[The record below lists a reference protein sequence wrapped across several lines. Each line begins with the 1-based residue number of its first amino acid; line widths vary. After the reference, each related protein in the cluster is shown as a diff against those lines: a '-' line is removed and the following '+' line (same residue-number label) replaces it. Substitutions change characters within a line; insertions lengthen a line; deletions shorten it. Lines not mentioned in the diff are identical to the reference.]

1 MQPLLENKFAASSEH
16 QCFFDKIHFSVPKN
30 DQPDLREFLLFSKQS
45 LAFLLPNIFHL
56 RGRVT
61 PVHPILQAAPRAK
74 MVRRRRGDLMTSKIL
89 IVEDEPI
96 VALDLQQEL
105 EQFGCEVVAL
115 TQSADEALIAAEE
128 FQPDLALMDLH
139 IVGSLDG
146 IQTARL
152 IREAYQVPSVFLTA
166 YSDDATIARAVRE
179 MPYGYLTKPFQ
190 TRELKATIEVALHKA
205 RVDAGLR
212 NSHGRMTSTVDGM
225 HEALLTVS
233 LSGNIQ
239 IVNAAAENLI
249 GYSRDHAAGRH
260 LREVLDLR
268 DTRNE
273 PIPLPSLHGLRCPV
287 EEFGLSLNHPGG
299 ASIIVDMAI
308 SPSSD
313 NAGVQTGY
321 VITLRRAD
329 ERVRSQAIED
339 VFNSSDLFELAP
351 MAMVQLDTGGHVV
364 RVNQALLRESGVAKE
379 SLVGRTLTGL
389 RMDPDPRIA
398 GKLMQGLLEG
408 STTVTTAKPLFT
420 N

>member
-1 MQPLLENKFAASSEH
+1 MAS
-16 QCFFDKIHFSVPKN
+16 
-30 DQPDLREFLLFSKQS
+30 R
-45 LAFLLPNIFHL
+45 
-56 RGRVT
+56 
-61 PVHPILQAAPRAK
+61 
-74 MVRRRRGDLMTSKIL
+74 IL

-115 TQSADEALIAAEE
+115 TQSADEALVAAEE
-128 FQPDLALMDLH
+128 FKPDLALMDLH

-152 IREAYQVPSVFLTA
+152 LREAYQIPSVFLTA

-212 NSHGRMTSTVDGM
+212 SSHGRMTSTVDGM
-225 HEALLTVS
+225 HEALITVS
-233 LSGNIQ
+233 LAGNIQ
-239 IVNAAAENLI
+239 IINAAAESLI
-249 GYSRDHAAGRH
+249 GCSRDHAAGRH

-273 PIPLPSLHGLRCPV
+273 PIPIPSLHGLRCPV

-299 ASIIVDMAI
+299 ASIMVDVAI
-308 SPSSD
+308 SPSTD
-313 NAGVQTGY
+313 DRGVQTGY
-321 VITLRRAD
+321 VITLRKAD
-329 ERVRSQAIED
+329 ERVRSQALEET
-339 VFNSSDLFELAP
+339 FNASDLFELAP
-351 MAMVQLDTGGHVV
+351 MAMVQLDSGGHIV
-364 RVNQALLRESGVAKE
+364 RVNEALLRESGVPME
-379 SLVGRTLTGL
+379 RLVGRTLTAL
-389 RMDPDPRIA
+389 KLDTDPRIA

-408 STTVTTAKPLFT
+408 STTVTTARALFT
-420 N
+420 D

>member
-1 MQPLLENKFAASSEH
+1 
-16 QCFFDKIHFSVPKN
+16 
-30 DQPDLREFLLFSKQS
+30 
-45 LAFLLPNIFHL
+45 
-56 RGRVT
+56 
-61 PVHPILQAAPRAK
+61 
-74 MVRRRRGDLMTSKIL
+74 MTGKIL

-115 TQSADEALIAAEE
+115 AQSADEALIAAEE

-152 IREAYQVPSVFLTA
+152 LREAYQIPSVFLTA
-166 YSDDATIARAVRE
+166 FSDDATIARAVRE

-190 TRELKATIEVALHKA
+190 TRELKATIEVAQHKA
-205 RVDAGLR
+205 RLDADLR
-212 NSHGRMTSTVDGM
+212 SSHGKMASTVDGM

-239 IVNAAAENLI
+239 VINTAAERLI
-249 GYSRDHAAGRH
+249 GYSREHSTGRH

-268 DTRNE
+268 DARNQ
-273 PIPLPSLHGLRCPV
+273 PVQIPSRHGLSCPL

-299 ASIIVDMAI
+299 ASIVVDLAI
-308 SPSSD
+308 SPSSN
-313 NAGVQTGY
+313 NAGVLAGY
-321 VITLRRAD
+321 VITLRNAD
-329 ERVRSQAIED
+329 ERVRTQALEEA
-339 VFNSSDLFELAP
+339 FNASDLFELAP
-351 MAMVQLDTGGHVV
+351 MAMVQLDSGGHIV
-364 RVNQALLRESGVAKE
+364 RVNQALLRESGVAME

-398 GKLMQGLLEG
+398 GKLMQELLHG
-408 STTVTTAKPLFT
+408 NTTITTQRPLFT